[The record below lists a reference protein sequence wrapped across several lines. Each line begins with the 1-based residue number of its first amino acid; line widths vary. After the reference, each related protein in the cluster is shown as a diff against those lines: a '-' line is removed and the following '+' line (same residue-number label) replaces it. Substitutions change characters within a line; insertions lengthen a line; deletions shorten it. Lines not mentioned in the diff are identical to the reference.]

1 MDLQYFVELF
11 CGGLTRGSIYA
22 LIALGYTMVYGI
34 IELINFAHGEIYMI
48 GAFTALIVASAL
60 GIMGFPAAGII
71 VIAALAAVI
80 WCAAYGYTIE
90 KIAYRPLRGAPRLS
104 PLISAIGVSIFL
116 QNYVSLA
123 QTSDFVA
130 FPQLITDFE
139 FLDPISHIIGTS
151 DFLIIVTSLVT
162 MVALTLFIQYTKMGK
177 AMRATA
183 QNRKMAMLLGIDA
196 DRIISLTFIIGSSL
210 AAIGGVLIAN
220 HVGQVNFFIGFIA
233 GLCSACAKASPPAI
247 SPAPTKTPSPS
258 PCWCSSSSSVRRAS
272 SESPRFKR
280 SKGADMNMI
289 LRALM
294 VSVWFMALTFPLV
307 VLKVDALND
316 TILFRW
322 ENMASIGVG
331 AFVLSIFWRW
341 SMERK
346 ARGAVS
352 TGPSLFAR
360 ALEAVRQPKPR
371 YTCLG
376 LIAVLML
383 VMPYISSMYQINIM
397 ISALIYIMLGLGLNI
412 VVGLAGQLVLGYAAF
427 YAVGAYTYGLLNT
440 YFGLGFWAVLPVGGI
455 MAALFGLMLGFPV
468 LRLKGDYLAIVTLG
482 FGEIIR
488 LVLENWTSVT
498 KGSFGLSNL
507 SRPSLFG
514 MEMGV
519 TEATNYIYYIVLA
532 AVVVTIIVVGRLKN
546 SRIGLA
552 LQALREDDIACEAM
566 GIDLTKVKLS
576 AFALG
581 SCWAGFAGV
590 IFAAK
595 TTFINPASFTF
606 MESAMVLSMVV
617 LGGMGSV
624 LGVTIAAAILVLA
637 PEYLRA
643 FSEYRMLLFGAVM
656 VIMMIYRP
664 QGLISGEKRTYKITN
679 KDKIDSS
686 KSAFDVPATGGQA

>member
-1 MDLQYFVELF
+1 
-11 CGGLTRGSIYA
+11 
-22 LIALGYTMVYGI
+22 
-34 IELINFAHGEIYMI
+34 
-48 GAFTALIVASAL
+48 
-60 GIMGFPAAGII
+60 
-71 VIAALAAVI
+71 
-80 WCAAYGYTIE
+80 
-90 KIAYRPLRGAPRLS
+90 
-104 PLISAIGVSIFL
+104 
-116 QNYVSLA
+116 
-123 QTSDFVA
+123 
-130 FPQLITDFE
+130 
-139 FLDPISHIIGTS
+139 
-151 DFLIIVTSLVT
+151 
-162 MVALTLFIQYTKMGK
+162 
-177 AMRATA
+177 
-183 QNRKMAMLLGIDA
+183 
-196 DRIISLTFIIGSSL
+196 
-210 AAIGGVLIAN
+210 
-220 HVGQVNFFIGFIA
+220 
-233 GLCSACAKASPPAI
+233 
-247 SPAPTKTPSPS
+247 
-258 PCWCSSSSSVRRAS
+258 
-272 SESPRFKR
+272 
-280 SKGADMNMI
+280 MNMI

-360 ALEAVRQPKPR
+360 ALEGVRQPKPR

-552 LQALREDDIACEAM
+552 LQALREDEIACEAM

-624 LGVTIAAAILVLA
+624 LGVTIGEVAAAAYMLVQAALSRGETRVRALDPAVRPTLTLAKTLLSLSIPITISSSVMSITDLIDVALISSRLQSPAVHMAADEAMQTYGIYTGVINFFNLPQTLITALAVSVLPTIASARAAGNETGANRTLSTTLRMTLMLTLPAGAGFFLLGGPILRIFLSSGTVLGGQLMSILGFAVPAVALVAVTNAVLQAYSRIDLPLVSMCLGAAVKLCGDYFMIGDPRFSIAGA
-637 PEYLRA
+637 PISTALCYWLIALINLFHIARLSHGLPPVGRTLVRPLAATAGMGAVVVIGKTLVRLAGPAPGSALDKLATLAIIAAAALVYGVLLLALRA
-643 FSEYRMLLFGAVM
+643 IERADVLLLPHGA
-656 VIMMIYRP
+656 
-664 QGLISGEKRTYKITN
+664 KIADILHL
-679 KDKIDSS
+679 K
-686 KSAFDVPATGGQA
+686 

>member
-1 MDLQYFVELF
+1 MKQRKISKTNVVNFSTYLGMVVFFLVMTVFSKAGVLNRSMT
-11 CGGLTRGSIYA
+11 GLLVPICC
-22 LIALGYTMVYGI
+22 
-34 IELINFAHGEIYMI
+34 YMSM
-48 GAFTALIVASAL
+48 A
-60 GIMGFPAAGII
+60 
-71 VIAALAAVI
+71 
-80 WCAAYGYTIE
+80 
-90 KIAYRPLRGAPRLS
+90 
-104 PLISAIGVSIFL
+104 
-116 QNYVSLA
+116 VSLNL
-123 QTSDFVA
+123 TVGI
-130 FPQLITDFE
+130 LGE
-139 FLDPISHIIGTS
+139 L
-151 DFLIIVTSLVT
+151 SLGH
-162 MVALTLFIQYTKMGK
+162 A
-177 AMRATA
+177 
-183 QNRKMAMLLGIDA
+183 
-196 DRIISLTFIIGSSL
+196 
-210 AAIGGVLIAN
+210 
-220 HVGQVNFFIGFIA
+220 GFM
-233 GLCSACAKASPPAI
+233 S
-247 SPAPTKTPSPS
+247 
-258 PCWCSSSSSVRRAS
+258 
-272 SESPRFKR
+272 
-280 SKGADMNMI
+280 
-289 LRALM
+289 
-294 VSVWFMALTFPLV
+294 
-307 VLKVDALND
+307 
-316 TILFRW
+316 
-322 ENMASIGVG
+322 VG
-331 AFVLSIFWRW
+331 AFAGVIASQSLLDVVPSAGLRLTIA
-341 SMERK
+341 MIV
-346 ARGAVS
+346 GA
-352 TGPSLFAR
+352 LFA
-360 ALEAVRQPKPR
+360 
-371 YTCLG
+371 T
-376 LIAVLML
+376 IAGF
-383 VMPYISSMYQINIM
+383 I
-397 ISALIYIMLGLGLNI
+397 
-412 VVGLAGQLVLGYAAF
+412 
-427 YAVGAYTYGLLNT
+427 VGA
-440 YFGLGFWAVLPVGGI
+440 
-455 MAALFGLMLGFPV
+455 PV
-468 LRLKGDYLAIVTLG
+468 LRLQGDYLAIVTLG

-552 LQALREDDIACEAM
+552 LQALREDEIACEAM